1 MEQQMAAQTV
11 AQTAARDEA
20 VALRSRIRS
29 GLFADQTAGAAPRCV
44 QGNLVILP
52 EFLADDF
59 HRYCEANPKPCPLLA
74 MSEPGDPALP
84 SLAEDFDLR
93 TDVPLY
99 RVYRHGE
106 LERETTDIRDLWE
119 DDFVGFVLGC
129 SYSFEA
135 ALLEGGIPLR
145 HIEMNMGVPMFI
157 SNIETVAAGPF
168 AGPTVVS
175 MRSMTP
181 ENAER
186 AAAISASFERAHGDP
201 VQIGDAQAI
210 GVSDIMAPDFGEAV
224 PVGDG
229 EIPVF
234 WACGVTPQMAIK
246 QARPDICI
254 THAPGFMV
262 ISDIAASELAA
273 GRGPEISS
281 APQSN

>member
-1 MEQQMAAQTV
+1 MEQQD
-11 AQTAARDEA
+11 AARAAARAEA
-20 VALRSRIRS
+20 VALRDKIRR
-29 GLFADQTAGAAPRCV
+29 GQFADQTAGAAPRCV

-74 MSEPGDPALP
+74 ISRPGDPALP
-84 SLAEDFDLR
+84 TLAEDFDLR

-99 RVYRHGE
+99 RIYRRGE
-106 LERETTDIRDLWE
+106 LERETTDIRDVWE
-119 DDFVGFVLGC
+119 EDFVAFVLGC

-135 ALLEGGIPLR
+135 ALLAVDIPLR
-145 HIEMNMGVPMFI
+145 HIEMNMGVPMYV
-157 SNIETVAAGPF
+157 SNIETVPAGPF
-168 AGPTVVS
+168 AGPMVVS
-175 MRSMTP
+175 MRPMTP
-181 ENAER
+181 DDAR
-186 AAAISASFERAHGDP
+186 KAAAICADFDRAHGEP

-210 GVSDIMAPDFGEAV
+210 GIADIAAPDFGEAV
-224 PVGDG
+224 PVLDG
-229 EIPVF
+229 EVPVF

-281 APQSN
+281 APQPN

>member
-1 MEQQMAAQTV
+1 MSSTEQQMAAR
-11 AQTAARDEA
+11 TAARDEA

-106 LERETTDIRDLWE
+106 LERETTDVRDLWE
-119 DDFVGFVLGC
+119 SDFVGFVLGC

-135 ALLEGGIPLR
+135 ALLADGIPLR

-157 SNIETVAAGPF
+157 SNIETVPSGPF

-175 MRSMTP
+175 MRSMTL
-181 ENAER
+181 ENARR
-186 AAAISASFERAHGDP
+186 AAAISASFERAHGEP
-201 VQIGDAQAI
+201 VQIGDAPAI

-281 APQSN
+281 APQSK

>member
-1 MEQQMAAQTV
+1 MERQEAV
-11 AQTAARDEA
+11 RAARDEA
-20 VALRSRIRS
+20 VALRAKIRRGIFS
-29 GLFADQTAGAAPRCV
+29 DQTAGVAARCV

-52 EFLADDF
+52 SFLADDF

-74 MSEPGDPALP
+74 VSEPGDPALP
-84 SLAEDFDLR
+84 TLAKDFDLR

-99 RVYRHGE
+99 RIYRHGE
-106 LERETTDIRDLWE
+106 LERETTDIRDVWE

-135 ALLEGGIPLR
+135 ALLEHGIPLR
-145 HIEMNMGVPMFI
+145 HIERNMGVPMFV
-157 SNIETVAAGPF
+157 SNIETVPAGPF
-168 AGPTVVS
+168 AGPMVVS
-175 MRSMTP
+175 MRPMIP
-181 ENAER
+181 EHAQR
-186 AAAISASFERAHGDP
+186 AAVICAEFERAHGEP
-201 VQIGDAQAI
+201 VHIGDAAAI
-210 GVSDIMAPDFGEAV
+210 GINDVMAPDFGEPV
-224 PVGDG
+224 PVEDG

-262 ISDIAASELAA
+262 ITDIAASELAA

-281 APQSN
+281 APQPN

>member
-1 MEQQMAAQTV
+1 VDSVQ
-11 AQTAARDEA
+11 AQTAARREA
-20 VALRSRIRS
+20 IALRAKIRS
-29 GLFADQTAGAAPRCV
+29 GSFSDQTAGAALRCV

-52 EFLADDF
+52 TAWADDF
-59 HRYCEANPKPCPLLA
+59 HRFCEANPKPCPLLA
-74 MSEPGDPALP
+74 VSRPGDPALP

-93 TDVPLY
+93 TDLPRY
-99 RVYRHGE
+99 RIYRHGE
-106 LERETTDIRDLWE
+106 LEREATDISDVWQ

-135 ALLEGGIPLR
+135 ALLAGGIPLR
-145 HIEMNMGVPMFI
+145 HIELGMGVPMFI
-157 SNIETVAAGPF
+157 SNIQTVQAGPF

-181 ENAER
+181 ENAEK
-186 AAAISASFERAHGDP
+186 AAQITQSFERAHGEP
-201 VQIGDAQAI
+201 VHIGDGQSI
-210 GVSDIMAPDFGEAV
+210 GIANLMAPDFGK
-224 PVGDG
+224 PVALAEG

-246 QARPDICI
+246 RARPEICI

-281 APQSN
+281 APKSN

>member
-1 MEQQMAAQTV
+1 MASMEEQV
-11 AQTAARDEA
+11 AARAAARQEA
-20 VALRSRIRS
+20 VALRAKIRS
-29 GLFADQTAGAAPRCV
+29 GRFADQTAGAAPSCV

-52 EFLADDF
+52 AALSNDF
-59 HRYCEANPKPCPLLA
+59 HRFCEANPKPCPLLA
-74 MSEPGDPALP
+74 VSRPGDPALP
-84 SLAEDFDLR
+84 TLAEDFDLR

-106 LERETTDIRDLWE
+106 LERETTDIRDLWQS
-119 DDFVGFVLGC
+119 DFVGFVLGC

-135 ALLEGGIPLR
+135 ALLADGIPLR

-157 SNIETVAAGPF
+157 SNIETVRAGPF
-168 AGPTVVS
+168 AGPMVVS
-175 MRSMTP
+175 MRPMTP
-181 ENAER
+181 ENARR
-186 AAAISASFERAHGDP
+186 AAAITTLFERAHGEP
-201 VQIGDAQAI
+201 VHIGDAEAI
-210 GVSDIMAPDFGEAV
+210 GIADLMAPDFGEAV
-224 PVGDG
+224 PVADG

>member
-1 MEQQMAAQTV
+1 MDEQASAIVV
-11 AQTAARDEA
+11 AREEGA
-20 VALRSRIRS
+20 ALRARIRS
-29 GLFADQTAGAAPRCV
+29 GFFADQTAGAAPHCV

-52 EFLADDF
+52 EYLANDF

-74 MSEPGDPALP
+74 VSRPGDPSLP
-84 SLAEDFDLR
+84 TLADDFDLR

-99 RVYRHGE
+99 RVYRYGE
-106 LERETTDIRDLWE
+106 LERETIDIRDLWQ

-135 ALLEGGIPLR
+135 ALIEHGIKLR
-145 HIEMNMGVPMFI
+145 HIELGRGVPMYV
-157 SNIETVAAGPF
+157 SNIETEPSGPF
-168 AGPTVVS
+168 EGPMVVS
-175 MRSMTP
+175 MRPLTP
-181 ENAER
+181 ER
-186 AAAISASFERAHGDP
+186 AQQAVEITKDFGRAHGEP
-201 VQIGDAQAI
+201 VQIGNPEEI
-210 GVSDIMAPDFGEAV
+210 GIADITTPDFGE
-224 PVGDG
+224 PIPIETG

-281 APQSN
+281 AP

>member
-1 MEQQMAAQTV
+1 MASMEQQV
-11 AQTAARDEA
+11 AARAAAREEA
-20 VALRSRIRS
+20 VALRAKIRC
-29 GLFADQTAGAAPRCV
+29 GRFADQTAGAAPSCV

-52 EFLADDF
+52 AALADDF

-74 MSEPGDPALP
+74 VSRPGDPQLP

-106 LERETTDIRDLWE
+106 LERETTDIRDLWQN
-119 DDFVGFVLGC
+119 DFVGFVLGC

-135 ALLEGGIPLR
+135 ALLADGIPLR

-157 SNIETVAAGPF
+157 SNIETVRAGPF
-168 AGPTVVS
+168 AGPMVVS
-175 MRSMTP
+175 MRPMTP
-181 ENAER
+181 ENAHR
-186 AAAISASFERAHGDP
+186 AAAICTTFERAHGEP
-201 VQIGDAQAI
+201 VQIGDAEAI
-210 GVSDIMAPDFGEAV
+210 GIADLMAPDFGEAV
-224 PVGDG
+224 PVADG

-246 QARPDICI
+246 EARPDICI

-273 GRGPEISS
+273 GTGPEISS

>member
-1 MEQQMAAQTV
+1 MEQQEAIRV
-11 AQTAARDEA
+11 AREEA
-20 VALRSRIRS
+20 VALRAKIRR
-29 GLFADQTAGAAPRCV
+29 GLFADQTAGAAPHCV

-52 EFLADDF
+52 SFLADDF

-74 MSEPGDPALP
+74 VSKPGDPALP
-84 SLAEDFDLR
+84 TLAEDFDLR

-99 RVYRHGE
+99 RIYRHGE
-106 LERETTDIRDLWE
+106 LERETTDIRDVWE

-135 ALLEGGIPLR
+135 ALLEHGIPLR
-145 HIEMNMGVPMFI
+145 HIERNMGVPMFV
-157 SNIETVAAGPF
+157 SNIATVPAGPF
-168 AGPTVVS
+168 AGPMVVS
-175 MRSMTP
+175 MRPMFP
-181 ENAER
+181 EHAHR
-186 AAAISASFERAHGDP
+186 AAAICAEFERAHGEP
-201 VQIGDAQAI
+201 VQIGNAEAI

-224 PVGDG
+224 PLEDG

-281 APQSN
+281 APQSNE

>member
-1 MEQQMAAQTV
+1 MSKMEQHVAARH
-11 AQTAARDEA
+11 AARDEA
-20 VALRSRIRS
+20 VALRARIRS
-29 GLFADQTAGAAPRCV
+29 SFFADQTAGAAPLCV

-52 EFLADDF
+52 SYLADDF
-59 HRYCEANPKPCPLLA
+59 HRYCEANPTPCPLLA
-74 MSEPGDPALP
+74 ISKAGDPALP
-84 SLAEDFDLR
+84 SLAEDIDLR

-99 RVYRHGE
+99 RIYRRGE
-106 LERETTDIRDLWE
+106 LERETTDIRDVWE

-135 ALLEGGIPLR
+135 ALLDHGIPLR
-145 HIEMNMGVPMFI
+145 HIERNMGVPMFI
-157 SNIETVAAGPF
+157 SNIETVPAGTF

-181 ENAER
+181 EHAQQ
-186 AAAISASFERAHGDP
+186 AANICLQFDRAHGEP
-201 VQIGDAQAI
+201 VQIGNAAAI
-210 GVSDIMAPDFGEAV
+210 GINDVMAPDFGEPV
-224 PVGDG
+224 PVEDG

-246 QARPDICI
+246 KARPDICI

-262 ISDIAASELAA
+262 ITDIAASELAA

>member
-1 MEQQMAAQTV
+1 MAKENIRDAKN
-11 AQTAARDEA
+11 AAKQEA
-20 VALRSRIRS
+20 VALRAEIRGGRFS
-29 GLFADQTAGAAPRCV
+29 GQTAGAAPRCV

-52 EFLADDF
+52 AALADDF
-59 HRYCEANPKPCPLLA
+59 HRFCEANPKPCPLLA
-74 MSEPGDPALP
+74 VSKPGDPALP

-93 TDVPLY
+93 TDVPRY

-106 LERETTDIRDLWE
+106 LERETTDISDLWR

-129 SYSFEA
+129 SYSFED
-135 ALLEGGIPLR
+135 ALLQAGIPLR
-145 HIEMNMGVPMFI
+145 HIENGVGVPMFI
-157 SNIETVAAGPF
+157 SNIETVPAGPF

-175 MRSMTP
+175 MRPMTP
-181 ENAER
+181 ENARR
-186 AAAISASFERAHGDP
+186 AVAITAPFERAHGAP
-201 VQIGDAQAI
+201 VQLGDPRAI
-210 GVSDIMAPDFGEAV
+210 GIDDLMAPDFGEPLTVA
-224 PVGDG
+224 PG

-246 QARPDICI
+246 RARPEICI

-281 APQSN
+281 APTGKR

>member
-1 MEQQMAAQTV
+1 MASMEAQAAARAT
-11 AQTAARDEA
+11 ARDEGM
-20 VALRSRIRS
+20 ALRARIRS
-29 GLFADQTAGAAPRCV
+29 GLFADQTAGAAPSCV

-52 EFLADDF
+52 AFLADDF
-59 HRYCEANPKPCPLLA
+59 QRYCEANPKPCPLLA
-74 MSEPGDPALP
+74 MSRPGDPALP
-84 SLAEDFDLR
+84 TLAEDFDLR

-135 ALLEGGIPLR
+135 ALLADGIPLR
-145 HIEMNMGVPMFI
+145 YIERDMGVPMFI
-157 SNIETVAAGPF
+157 SNIETVPSGPF
-168 AGPTVVS
+168 AGPMVVS
-175 MRSMTP
+175 MRPMTL
-181 ENAER
+181 ENAHR
-186 AAAISASFERAHGDP
+186 AAAISAQFERAHGAP
-201 VQIGDAQAI
+201 VQIGDAPAI
-210 GVSDIMAPDFGEAV
+210 GVADVMAPDFGEAV
-224 PVGDG
+224 PLAEG